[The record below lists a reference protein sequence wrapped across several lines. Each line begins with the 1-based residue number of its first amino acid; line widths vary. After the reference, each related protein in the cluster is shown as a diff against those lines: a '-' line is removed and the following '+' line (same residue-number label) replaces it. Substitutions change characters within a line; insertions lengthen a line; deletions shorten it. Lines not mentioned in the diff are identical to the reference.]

1 MNVLIRREEM
11 ILFVMKIL
19 INFIKHTRFLFIKDF
34 LLSILFSFEFK
45 YFLIIYFL
53 FSNRLIYTLHNLI
66 AAMYQLTIA
75 LILYHKYLLTY
86 VDMNHTKNSYSRDI
100 Y

>member
-34 LLSILFSFEFK
+34 LLEHFIFLRVQIFSYNLFSIFQSIDL
-45 YFLIIYFL
+45 YVAQSCCGYVSAHDCID
-53 FSNRLIYTLHNLI
+53 TL
-66 AAMYQLTIA
+66 
-75 LILYHKYLLTY
+75 
-86 VDMNHTKNSYSRDI
+86 S
-100 Y
+100 

>member
-19 INFIKHTRFLFIKDF
+19 INFIKRTRFLFIKDF

-53 FSNRLIYTLHNLI
+53 FSNRLIYTFRAQSCCGYVSAHDLI
-66 AAMYQLTIA
+66 DTL
-75 LILYHKYLLTY
+75 
-86 VDMNHTKNSYSRDI
+86 S
-100 Y
+100 